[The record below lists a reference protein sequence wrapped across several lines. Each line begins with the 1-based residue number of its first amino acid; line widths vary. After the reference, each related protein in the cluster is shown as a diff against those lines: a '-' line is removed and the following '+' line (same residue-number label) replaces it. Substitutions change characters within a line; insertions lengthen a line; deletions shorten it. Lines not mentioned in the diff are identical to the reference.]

1 MKHHA
6 RQAIAKTVATYNID
20 LMILSRAACLTF
32 CIWTTT
38 APSLHAA
45 SSDWYRVEGGAI
57 RIVESTIPTEDGRRR
72 AALEIRLDPG
82 WKTYWQDPGS
92 SGVPP
97 VVSTIQ
103 DGSVAP
109 VTLNFPTPRWFA
121 DEYGNWAGYDHN
133 VTMALTLEPPSRPT
147 GEPTRL
153 NVFLGICEAICIPV
167 QVELL
172 LDKGLNQAV
181 AENEQ
186 IISAAFDALPAQATP
201 AMHLRIDD
209 VDKSELVAE
218 AIVPAAATVTEIF
231 IAGNGRV
238 TFETPTLRAGANLP
252 TFTTRFRGVINSGDV
267 FDYTLVT
274 TEGAVRGQLQIP

>member
-1 MKHHA
+1 MKPRA

-20 LMILSRAACLTF
+20 VMIFSRAACLTF

-57 RIVESTIPTEDGRRR
+57 RVVESSVSTEDGRRR

-103 DGSVAP
+103 DGSIAP
-109 VTLNFPTPRWFA
+109 ATLNFPTPRWFA
-121 DEYGNWAGYDHN
+121 DDYGRWAGYDHD
-133 VTMALTLEPPSRPT
+133 VTMALTLEAPSRST

-181 AENEQ
+181 AADEQ

-201 AMHLRIDD
+201 AMHLRIED
-209 VDKSELVAE
+209 VNEGELVAE
-218 AIVPAAATVTEIF
+218 AIVPAGAAVTEIF
-231 IAGNGRV
+231 VAGSDKV

-252 TFTTRFRGVINSGDV
+252 TFTTRFRGAINSGDV

>member
-1 MKHHA
+1 
-6 RQAIAKTVATYNID
+6 
-20 LMILSRAACLTF
+20 MIFSRAACLTF

-57 RIVESTIPTEDGRRR
+57 RVIESSVSTEDGRRR
-72 AALEIRLDPG
+72 AAMEIRLDPG

-103 DGSVAP
+103 DGSIAP
-109 VTLNFPTPRWFA
+109 ATLNFPTPRWFA
-121 DEYGNWAGYDHN
+121 DDYGSWAGYDHD
-133 VTMALTLEPPSRPT
+133 VTMALTLKAPSRLN

-181 AENEQ
+181 AADEQ

-209 VDKSELVAE
+209 VNEGELVAE
-218 AIVPAAATVTEIF
+218 AIVPAGAAVMEIF
-231 IAGNGRV
+231 VAGNGRV

-252 TFTTRFRGVINSGDV
+252 TFTTRFRGAINSGDV